1 MCVRMC
7 VCVCVSM
14 CVCVWLWLAE
24 CRLCLAATTHKICA
38 HVFITVQQS
47 AICKCVRECVCVCD
61 LLTAYLYILLR
72 SVLCSFVSVSQLGI
86 HFPFTNT
93 LAHRCPLLFLLGCC
107 CCCCWAFAAFAYL
120 LGICY
125 THLQNTLPTSPSTYL
140 RPFPSATATRIT
152 LHLLLLFLGFFFVS
166 CFFCY
171 FRFRG

>member
-1 MCVRMC
+1 MYL
-7 VCVCVSM
+7 

-107 CCCCWAFAAFAYL
+107 CWAFAAFAYL

-125 THLQNTLPTSPSTYL
+125 THLQNLYLPPLLPTSV
-140 RPFPSATATRIT
+140 PFPLPLPPASLYICCCCFWVFLSVAFSATLDFGAKAQRDNAKN
-152 LHLLLLFLGFFFVS
+152 
-166 CFFCY
+166 
-171 FRFRG
+171 R

>member
-1 MCVRMC
+1 MS
-7 VCVCVSM
+7 VCLSIY
-14 CVCVWLWLAE
+14 VCVWLWLAE

-47 AICKCVRECVCVCD
+47 AICKCARECVCD

-107 CCCCWAFAAFAYL
+107 CWAFAAFAYL

-125 THLQNTLPTSPSTYL
+125 THLQNLYLPPFYLPPSLSLCHCHPHHFTFVVVASGVFFL
-140 RPFPSATATRIT
+140 SVAFSATLDFGAKAQRDNAKN
-152 LHLLLLFLGFFFVS
+152 
-166 CFFCY
+166 
-171 FRFRG
+171 R